1 MSNHQSTTKLVFRS
15 LESRN
20 YLIFFIG
27 QGISLIGT
35 WFQFTA
41 MSWLVYR
48 LTSSSFLLGAVGF
61 TSQFPTFLIAPFAGV
76 IADRVSRKN
85 ILLITQILYMIQ
97 SFILAILVLNR
108 SITIWH
114 ILILSLVTGIISGF
128 DMTARQTFVVDI
140 VEKKEHLGNAIAL
153 NSSLFNL
160 ARLIGP
166 TLAGLLIAAA
176 GEGLCFLVNSI
187 SFLSII
193 VALLAMK
200 INSKSKE
207 TKKPD
212 VFQDIKDGF
221 SYAFRSLP
229 IKMTLFLT
237 AMVSF
242 MAMSYGVLMPVF
254 AKEIFH
260 GGPHTLGF
268 LMSASGLGA
277 LTGALTIASKK
288 TSSGLE
294 RIIPAGVC
302 ICGIGLT
309 GFAFSSNLY
318 VSMVL
323 IFLTGYGMI
332 VFFTSG
338 NTLIQTIVGEH
349 MRGRVMSLYTMS
361 FMGTMPLGSIFAG
374 SLAQKI
380 GAQNT
385 ILIGGLFCLLGALIF
400 LSKIKQKKEQSVYQ
414 D

>member
-1 MSNHQSTTKLVFRS
+1 
-15 LESRN
+15 
-20 YLIFFIG
+20 
-27 QGISLIGT
+27 
-35 WFQFTA
+35 

-48 LTSSSFLLGAVGF
+48 LTNSSFLLGAVGF
-61 TSQFPTFLIAPFAGV
+61 TAQFPTFLLAPFAGV

-97 SFILAILVLNR
+97 SFILAILVLKN

-114 ILILSLVTGIISGF
+114 ILILSLATGIISSF

-166 TLAGLLIAAA
+166 TLAGLLIAVA
-176 GEGLCFLVNSI
+176 GEGLCFLINSI

-193 VALLAMK
+193 FALLAMK
-200 INSKSKE
+200 INGKSKE
-207 TKKPD
+207 KKKPD
-212 VFQDIKDGF
+212 VFQGIKDGF
-221 SYAFRSLP
+221 SYAFSSLP

-237 AMVSF
+237 ALVSF
-242 MAMSYGVLMPVF
+242 MGMSYGVLMPVF

-277 LTGALTIASKK
+277 LTGALTIASKE
-288 TSSGLE
+288 TSKGLE

-332 VFFTSG
+332 VFFTSS
-338 NTLIQTIVGEH
+338 NTLIQTIVEEN

-380 GAQNT
+380 GAQNA
-385 ILIGGLFCLLGALIF
+385 ILIGGLFCLLGALVF
-400 LSKIKQKKEQSVYQ
+400 ASKIKEKKEQLVCQ
-414 D
+414 E